1 MPPKVEYTL
10 TDYGVTVNN
19 IVEVMCSWG
28 KENIKMRQQQGE
40 NIVLLEDTPRESLED
55 FRKIDR

>member
-10 TDYGVTVNN
+10 TAYGVTVNN

-40 NIVLLEDTPRESLED
+40 DIVLLEDKPQESFED
-55 FRKIDR
+55 FRKIDS